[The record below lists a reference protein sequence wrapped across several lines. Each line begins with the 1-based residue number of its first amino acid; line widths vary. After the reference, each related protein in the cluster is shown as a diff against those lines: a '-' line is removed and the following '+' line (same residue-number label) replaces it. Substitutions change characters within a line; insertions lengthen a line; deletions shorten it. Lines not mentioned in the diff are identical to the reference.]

1 VNGGPAVVLDS
12 SALLAFLQDE
22 PGAEAVEGAL
32 AERTA
37 MSAANWAEVLTKM
50 ADAGV
55 RPQEVTRHLEAQGI
69 LGDGLAIVP
78 LGQAA
83 AGEIA
88 ALRTRTRRAGL
99 SLGDRACLALARS
112 LGLPAMTTD
121 RAWAALRLS
130 GVKVKVIR

>member
-1 VNGGPAVVLDS
+1 MNGGAAVVLDS

-88 ALRTRTRRAGL
+88 ALRMRTRRAGL

>member
-1 VNGGPAVVLDS
+1 MSGAAAVLDS

-32 AERTA
+32 AERAA
-37 MSAANWAEVLTKM
+37 MSAASWAEVLTKM

-88 ALRTRTRRAGL
+88 GLRTRTRRAGL
-99 SLGDRACLALARS
+99 SLGDRA
-112 LGLPAMTTD
+112 
-121 RAWAALRLS
+121 
-130 GVKVKVIR
+130 

>member
-1 VNGGPAVVLDS
+1 MSVGPTSVLDS

-22 PGAEAVEGAL
+22 PGAETVVDAL
-32 AERTA
+32 AERAA

-55 RPQEVTRHLEAQGI
+55 QPKQVTRRLETGGI
-69 LGDGLAIVP
+69 LGEGLAILP
-78 LGQAA
+78 LDAA
-83 AGEIA
+83 AAEEIA
-88 ALRTRTRRAGL
+88 ELRTRTRRAGL

-112 LGLPAMTTD
+112 LGLPVMTTD
-121 RAWAALRLS
+121 RAWAELRLP

>member
-1 VNGGPAVVLDS
+1 
-12 SALLAFLQDE
+12 
-22 PGAEAVEGAL
+22 
-32 AERTA
+32 

-55 RPQEVTRHLEAQGI
+55 RPQEVTRRLEAQGI

-83 AGEIA
+83 AGETA
-88 ALRTRTRRAGL
+88 GLRTGTRRAGL

-112 LGLPAMTTD
+112 LALPVMTTD
-121 RAWAALRLS
+121 HAWAALRLS

>member
-1 VNGGPAVVLDS
+1 MTGGPTVVLDS

-32 AERTA
+32 AKRAA

-55 RPQEVTRHLEAQGI
+55 RPQEVTRRLETQGI
-69 LGDGLAIVP
+69 LGDGLAITP

-83 AGEIA
+83 AEEIA
-88 ALRTRTRRAGL
+88 GLRAETRGAGL

-112 LGLPAMTTD
+112 LGRPAMTTD
-121 RAWAALRLS
+121 RTWAALRLS
-130 GVKVKVIR
+130 GVEVSVIR

>member
-32 AERTA
+32 AERAA

-55 RPQEVTRHLEAQGI
+55 PPQEVTRRLEAEGV

-83 AGEIA
+83 AEEIA
-88 ALRTRTRRAGL
+88 GLRTQTRRVGL
-99 SLGDRACLALARS
+99 SLGDRACLALARN
-112 LGLPAMTTD
+112 LGLPAMTAD
-121 RAWAALRLS
+121 RAWAALSLS
-130 GVKVKVIR
+130 GVKVEVIR